1 MIQKIIF
8 TDFRDLV
15 PVLVFDPNPAAVDAR
30 VSFRPPHL
38 RHLKQKR
45 KEISKHL
52 NQKNVS

>member
-45 KEISKHL
+45 NIKNL
-52 NQKNVS
+52 NQKNPN